1 MPGKEVELPFR
12 LTRKAKSGGSHRKEI
27 GKELEESV
35 RELTSI
41 QVCFGVK
48 NPATQN
54 LAGTD
59 SELQQVP

>member
-35 RELTSI
+35 RGLPSN

-48 NPATQN
+48 NPAT
-54 LAGTD
+54 
-59 SELQQVP
+59 